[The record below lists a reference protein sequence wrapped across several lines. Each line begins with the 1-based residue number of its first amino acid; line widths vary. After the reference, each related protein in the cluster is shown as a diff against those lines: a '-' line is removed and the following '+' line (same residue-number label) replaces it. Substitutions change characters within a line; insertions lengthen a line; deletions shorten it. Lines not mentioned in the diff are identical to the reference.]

1 MSKTCALIFFYVQL
15 STYFRKKSH
24 SAGMKREKV
33 DSTGDLSE
41 DARVPTDSEKLEKRK
56 NKKK

>member
-33 DSTGDLSE
+33 
-41 DARVPTDSEKLEKRK
+41 
-56 NKKK
+56 